1 MPGIKTSIYDAVV
14 AQTTGTFDL
23 TGKAALVNFG
33 DGYGVGVTSIAYDN
47 AVTSGSSVL
56 KAGAELWRCDGGYI
70 GRVKSD
76 WNGSSPITL
85 ESPSQSAL
93 ADDDLICMQPK
104 FEIVAIQ
111 AIAGTTTVIS
121 SLTPCENH
129 FPGTQKSDHVTSW
142 DDDHNES
149 YLGTPNNFS
158 GDAFS
163 SSFTIPDGATI
174 EGRWRHI
181 TLSAADFVLLYLK
194 ASPVRSIPTPSRYR

>member
-14 AQTTGTFDL
+14 AQTTGSFDL
-23 TGKAALVNFG
+23 TGKAALVNFS
-33 DGYGVGVTSIAYDN
+33 DGYDVGVTSIEYDN
-47 AVTSGSSVL
+47 AVTTGSSVL

-76 WNGSSPITL
+76 WNGSSPVTL
-85 ESPSQSAL
+85 ENPSQSAL
-93 ADDDLICMQPK
+93 SNNDLICMQPK

-111 AIAGTTTVIS
+111 ACGSALAIN

-129 FPGTQKSDHVTSW
+129 FPGTKQADHVSAWT
-142 DDDHNES
+142 DNHNES
-149 YLGTPNNFS
+149 YLGTPNSFS

-163 SSFTIPDGATI
+163 SSFDLPDGATI

-181 TLSAADFVLLYLK
+181 TITATNFCLLYLK
-194 ASPVRSIPTPSRYR
+194 ASPVRSIPSPQRYR